1 VAHTAVKI
9 DPEYDEPVV
18 HVLDAS
24 RAVGVVNQLLGDGT
38 RTHFAATKKD
48 EYRKL
53 REARDAAGAG
63 EAKLIPLSA
72 ARARRE
78 RIDLAQ
84 VVGTPSF
91 LGTRVFDDYP
101 LTDLIERIDWTP
113 FFQTW
118 ELRGVFPKILKDP
131 VVGKQAMSLYEDARE
146 LLDALVRGGRLRARG
161 VIGFFPAASA
171 GDDIVLYADAA
182 RASERAVIH
191 CLRQQAD
198 KTDSRPNFCLADFV
212 APVEGNVADHVG
224 AFIVT
229 AGIGLDEIVSE
240 FETAHDDYRAVLAKA
255 LADRLAEAFAERMHE
270 RVRREFWGYE
280 KGGELANEDLIRE
293 RYRGIRPAPG
303 YPACPDH
310 TEKQTL
316 FQLLDG
322 ERAAGVSLT
331 ESFAMWPAAS
341 VSGWYFAHPQSHY
354 FGVGR
359 VGRDQVEDYA
369 RRKGMTV
376 TEVER
381 WLSPNLGYRS

>member
-1 VAHTAVKI
+1 
-9 DPEYDEPVV
+9 
-18 HVLDAS
+18 
-24 RAVGVVNQLLGDGT
+24 
-38 RTHFAATKKD
+38 
-48 EYRKL
+48 
-53 REARDAAGAG
+53 
-63 EAKLIPLSA
+63 
-72 ARARRE
+72 
-78 RIDLAQ
+78 
-84 VVGTPSF
+84 
-91 LGTRVFDDYP
+91 
-101 LTDLIERIDWTP
+101 
-113 FFQTW
+113 
-118 ELRGVFPKILKDP
+118 
-131 VVGKQAMSLYEDARE
+131 
-146 LLDALVRGGRLRARG
+146 
-161 VIGFFPAASA
+161 
-171 GDDIVLYADAA
+171 
-182 RASERAVIH
+182 VIH